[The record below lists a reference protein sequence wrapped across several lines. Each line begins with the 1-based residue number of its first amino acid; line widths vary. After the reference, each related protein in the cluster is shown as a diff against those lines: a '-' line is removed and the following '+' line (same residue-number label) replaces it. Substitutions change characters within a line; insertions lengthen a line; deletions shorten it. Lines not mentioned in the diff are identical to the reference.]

1 MVAARGIQA
10 RQRSLLTRPPGT
22 LFRRR
27 RFRFARR
34 PSGRRARRKIAGV
47 SDLDRAAVLGA
58 LDAGYQKVTAVTTR
72 LSEADLMR
80 PTRCAGWAVADVLY
94 HQLLDARRALRTFA
108 SPSDAPADRDDVSY
122 WRGYAPGEASSA
134 GADGAAARADEDAA
148 HARYVR
154 IAASAYPP
162 GKLAWEW
169 SETAA
174 AACRAARACGH
185 QAVTT
190 QGHVLTVTSFAATL
204 AVEAAVHYLDLT
216 VDLPGAP
223 APDPASLAL
232 VRRVLSGL
240 LGAPLPGSWDDV
252 TAALKGTGR
261 EPLAEED
268 RRALGSSAATFPLF
282 A

>member
-1 MVAARGIQA
+1 M
-10 RQRSLLTRPPGT
+10 
-22 LFRRR
+22 
-27 RFRFARR
+27 
-34 PSGRRARRKIAGV
+34 
-47 SDLDRAAVLGA
+47 SDLDRATALGA
-58 LDAGYQKVTAVTTR
+58 LDAVYPKVTAVTAGLGET
-72 LSEADLMR
+72 DLMR

-108 SPSDAPADRDDVSY
+108 SPSDAPVDCDDVSY
-122 WRGYAPGEASSA
+122 WRDYAPVAAAATDGN
-134 GADGAAARADEDAA
+134 GAAAYSDESAA

-162 GKLAWEW
+162 GTLAWEW

-190 QGHVLTVTSFAATL
+190 QGHVLTVASFAATL

-223 APDPASLAL
+223 APEPASLAL
-232 VRRVLSGL
+232 VRRVLTGL
-240 LGAPLPGSWDDV
+240 LGAPLPDSWDDM

-261 EPLAEED
+261 EPLTGED
-268 RRALGSSAATFPLF
+268 RQALGPPAGNFPLF

>member
-1 MVAARGIQA
+1 
-10 RQRSLLTRPPGT
+10 
-22 LFRRR
+22 
-27 RFRFARR
+27 
-34 PSGRRARRKIAGV
+34 V
-47 SDLDRAAVLGA
+47 SDLDRAAALGA
-58 LDAGYQKVTAVTTR
+58 LDAAYQKVTAVTTG
-72 LSEADLMR
+72 LGEADLMR

-108 SPSDAPADRDDVSY
+108 SPSDAPVDRDDVSY
-122 WRGYAPGEASSA
+122 WRAYAPAEASA
-134 GADGAAARADEDAA
+134 PDRDGAAADESAA

-162 GKLAWEW
+162 GTLAWEW

-174 AACRAARACGH
+174 AACRAARACRH

-204 AVEAAVHYLDLT
+204 AVEAGVHYLDMT

-223 APDPASLAL
+223 AADPASLAL
-232 VRRVLSGL
+232 VRRVLAGL

-261 EPLAEED
+261 EPLTGED
-268 RRALGSSAATFPLF
+268 RRALGPSAGKFPLF